1 MRFIQLGRR
10 EFITLLGGAAAT
22 WPLGARAQQPGRIPT
37 VGVLWHAGS
46 AEEEGAL
53 FVALRQGFLDLGYV
67 EGKTVVFD
75 HTYASEQYERFD
87 ANAAGLV
94 ARNVDVM
101 VAVTRPAAVAAQR
114 ATTTIPIVFTVVS
127 DPVGLKLVASLAHP
141 GGNITGLTHIG
152 TEIGAKRIAILKEA
166 FPGISRV
173 ALLVNPQDSVQAQSN
188 TVETQM
194 AANSLGITVQPIEV
208 RSPSDLADAFAA
220 IDTAKLEAVVTGVD
234 PMIYSERKQ
243 IAALALA
250 RRLPTMVHAATMVDD
265 GNLMSY
271 ATDYLA
277 LFRRTATYVDK
288 ILKGE
293 KPENIPVELPTKFEL
308 VVNIKTANA
317 AGLTVSSSI
326 LLRSDRLIE

>member
-46 AEEEGAL
+46 AVEEGAL

-127 DPVGLKLVASLAHP
+127 DP
-141 GGNITGLTHIG
+141 
-152 TEIGAKRIAILKEA
+152 
-166 FPGISRV
+166 
-173 ALLVNPQDSVQAQSN
+173 
-188 TVETQM
+188 
-194 AANSLGITVQPIEV
+194 
-208 RSPSDLADAFAA
+208 
-220 IDTAKLEAVVTGVD
+220 AVHQG
-234 PMIYSERKQ
+234 
-243 IAALALA
+243 
-250 RRLPTMVHAATMVDD
+250 
-265 GNLMSY
+265 
-271 ATDYLA
+271 
-277 LFRRTATYVDK
+277 
-288 ILKGE
+288 
-293 KPENIPVELPTKFEL
+293 
-308 VVNIKTANA
+308 
-317 AGLTVSSSI
+317 
-326 LLRSDRLIE
+326 RSDRQSKDREGPRPQRPTGTARPRR